1 MHPLLKNQLE
11 FVGLQ
16 EGVAPDDVLWKTFLD
31 RVSLA
36 YMQADNDRHIL
47 EQTARNSRHS
57 YADAAASTSTQAA
70 ANEIHQG
77 KPNQYPMSLALLD
90 SSPDTALLFDRQLE
104 IVASSNIASLIE
116 PALRERL
123 TQFGALELAG
133 ALGVDVYARLKIA
146 VQSVFDSQRPKR
158 LLFDLYQ
165 PGGSLTYEARVL
177 PVAEKQGNVVAVY
190 IRDWSAVTR
199 ATRSAQMYKDLFDAA
214 SEGMMLLDSQQRVV
228 LVNRSY
234 EQMSEQT
241 AEQLQTL
248 DSPRFLNAQGESLDT
263 EIWSHVFY
271 HDTWSGE
278 ACFAHSSGLKVPVW
292 VTIDALK
299 DQEGHN
305 INFLVLCSD
314 ISQLNE
320 TQEKL
325 AYLANHDQLTGL
337 PNRAYFQDHLSGAI
351 ARSDRAGSCGA
362 LFFMDLDNFK
372 SINDTLGHPVGDALL
387 LEMARRLK
395 QFVREGELVSRI
407 GGDEFTLVVENLD
420 SAEDAAVVAQR
431 VLKEFEA
438 PFECD
443 GQQLDMGCSIGISVF
458 PIDGSDRDQI
468 IRQADTAMYSAKQA
482 GRNTFKFYTS
492 QLTHKAVQNFNVES
506 QLRRAIERDE
516 LFLNYQ
522 PQVDMKRNTL
532 LGAEVLV
539 RWNNEQYGYV
549 SPAEFIPIAE
559 ASGQI
564 EEIGEWVLDRTCL
577 QMSHWRHYSEIP
589 CLVSVN
595 VSRKQLVRTDFCKR
609 IADILDRYS
618 LRGDQLEI
626 EVTESAIASSESI
639 AIRNLN
645 GLRELGCKIAI
656 DDFGTGYSSLSSLKK
671 FPLDRLKIDRSFVQ
685 DLGQDPNADA
695 IIAAIIAMS
704 KTLGLGVIAEG
715 VETQQQVKA
724 LLKRGCREAQGYFY
738 SKPLLA
744 SDFREFVLKTAKA

>member
-1 MHPLLKNQLE
+1 MHPLLKSQLN

-16 EGVAPDDVLWKTFLD
+16 ESTAPDDVLWRTFLE
-31 RVSLA
+31 RISLA
-36 YMQADNDRHIL
+36 YMQADNDRNVL
-47 EQTARNSRHS
+47 GQMAQQSLQ
-57 YADAAASTSTQAA
+57 AAASDQKVDSTPA
-70 ANEIHQG
+70 ANDTLASDTGQS
-77 KPNQYPMSLALLD
+77 NLSLALLHA
-90 SSPDTALLFDRQLE
+90 SPDIALLFDPQLD
-104 IVASSNIASLIE
+104 IISSSNIASLIE
-116 PALRERL
+116 PSLREKL
-123 TQFGALELAG
+123 TDFGAIELAG
-133 ALGVDVYARLKIA
+133 VLGVDVYARLKIA

-165 PGGSLTYEARVL
+165 PGGALTYEARVM
-177 PVAEKQGNVVAVY
+177 PVAEQPGRAVAVY
-190 IRDWSAVTR
+190 VRDWSAVTR

-234 EQMSEQT
+234 ERMSEQD
-241 AEQLQTL
+241 AEHLLAL
-248 DSPRFLNAQGESLDT
+248 DTPRFLNNQGEPLDT

-278 ACFAHSSGLKVPVW
+278 ACFQHADGLKVPVW
-292 VTIDALK
+292 VTVDALK
-299 DQEGHN
+299 DLEGQN
-305 INFLVLCSD
+305 TNFLVLCSD
-314 ISQLNE
+314 ISQLKE

-325 AYLANHDQLTGL
+325 AFLANHDQLTGL
-337 PNRAYFQDHLSGAI
+337 PNRTYFQEHLSGAI

-372 SINDTLGHPVGDALL
+372 SINDTLGHPIGDALL
-387 LEMARRLK
+387 LEMSRRLK
-395 QFVREGELVSRI
+395 AFVREGELVSRI

-431 VLKEFEA
+431 VLKEFET
-438 PFECD
+438 PFACD
-443 GQQLDMGCSIGISVF
+443 GQELDMGCSIGISVF

-492 QLTHKAVQNFNVES
+492 QLTHKAVQNFNMEA

-532 LGAEVLV
+532 LGAEVLI
-539 RWNNEQYGYV
+539 RWHNEQYGNV

-577 QMSHWRHYSEIP
+577 QMSHWRHYAEIP

-595 VSRKQLVRTDFCKR
+595 VSRKQLVRSDFCKR
-609 IADILDRYS
+609 IADTLGRYE

-645 GLRELGCKIAI
+645 GLRELGCKVAI

-744 SDFREFVLKTAKA
+744 PEFREFVLKSAKA